1 MYNDKEVQKLLDKLD
16 IVQVISEY
24 VTLKKT
30 GANYKGLSPFRE
42 ERTPSF
48 VVSPVKNIFKDF
60 STGIGGNAI
69 TFYMKMNN
77 ISFVEAI
84 EELSRKY
91 NITMSKVVRKNDE
104 NKSEYNKYYEILSKV
119 EKYYVDNL
127 INNKEA
133 TTYIENR
140 GFTEED
146 VKKYNIGFSSNQWD
160 DLYNFLT
167 KEGYEEK
174 ELIELGLIKKNENG
188 NIFDVFRN
196 RIMFP
201 IVNSYSKTI
210 GFGGRIIENNENAPK
225 YLNSPDSLVFNKGK
239 ELFGLTNR
247 GQDIKK
253 KGFAILMEGY
263 LDVLTSHKYGFNSAV
278 ASLGT
283 SLTEDQV
290 ILLKKYTNNVVIAY
304 DNDEAG
310 KNAILKAM
318 YIFKKH
324 DFNVKCLVVNDTIK
338 DPDEYLRKRGKK
350 EFTKIL
356 KTSIEAFDYLYTE
369 FSKDVDLKNHT
380 AKKGIL
386 FKLKDFFSVLS
397 NRIEI
402 DIYINKLSQEL
413 SIEKDE
419 IRREFETLGLY
430 KRTKIKKKP
439 ETLSIETKRK
449 SKYDILEESTLRLI
463 LKAPNKLN
471 KFQEKKFENI
481 IYMDLFEKLG
491 KINFN
496 IDKLKEQ
503 EFEEE
508 EEKIIFNL
516 SSEADAKIDNIEN
529 YFKDTFVGWFKRE
542 LIFSKGE
549 SRENQQKY
557 LKLRDIEEELK
568 VVHIMNEIE
577 KLYEEF
583 KLLKESDYVW
593 KIIN

>member
-60 STGIGGNAI
+60 STGIGGNSI

-91 NITMSKVVRKNDE
+91 NITMSKVVRKNVE
-104 NKSEYNKYYEILSKV
+104 SRSEYNMYYEILSKV
-119 EKYYVDNL
+119 ENYYVDNL

-133 TTYIENR
+133 TKYIENR

-146 VKKYNIGFSSNQWD
+146 IKKYNIGFSSNQWD

-167 KEGYEEK
+167 KEGYGEK

-583 KLLKESDYVW
+583 KLLKESDYV
-593 KIIN
+593 

>member
-60 STGIGGNAI
+60 STGIGGNSI

-167 KEGYEEK
+167 KEGYGEK
-174 ELIELGLIKKNENG
+174 ELIERGLIKKNENG

-583 KLLKESDYVW
+583 KLLKESDYV
-593 KIIN
+593 

>member
-69 TFYMKMNN
+69 TFYMKINN

-91 NITMSKVVRKNDE
+91 NITMSKVVRKNVE
-104 NKSEYNKYYEILSKV
+104 SRSEYNMYYEILSKV
-119 EKYYVDNL
+119 ENYYVDNL

-133 TTYIENR
+133 TKYIENR

-146 VKKYNIGFSSNQWD
+146 IKKYNIGFSSNQWD

-167 KEGYEEK
+167 KEGYGEK

-263 LDVLTSHKYGFNSAV
+263 LDVLTSHKHGFNSSV

-290 ILLKKYTNNVVIAY
+290 MLLKKYTNNVVIAY

-324 DFNVKCLVVNDTIK
+324 DFNVKCLVVSDTIK

-583 KLLKESDYVW
+583 KLLKESDYV
-593 KIIN
+593 

>member
-69 TFYMKMNN
+69 TFYMKINN

-119 EKYYVDNL
+119 ENYYVDNL

-133 TTYIENR
+133 TKYIENR

-146 VKKYNIGFSSNQWD
+146 IKKYNIGFSSNQWD

-167 KEGYEEK
+167 KEGYGEK

-583 KLLKESDYVW
+583 KLLKESDYV
-593 KIIN
+593 